1 MAPYPFR
8 MEPLAEFNVMRDFD
22 ITGGGDVWY
31 ARPQLF
37 FKCTLCPTG
46 EMEFP
51 CQHKQ
56 YSLFFFSTF
65 EPISL
70 TPDSCMQKKGVPM
83 LYERSATVLPTLYVC
98 PVENVLGRVPL
109 IPCYLNGNTR
119 NTIPHKYRGAVPAE
133 AAADSRPDSGTGSRL
148 FEINIWMWRYG
159 RTFPREIA
167 VADSVELRKKRLAES
182 RIRGA
187 ATMKRRREVQRIS
200 RAGNDD

>member
-1 MAPYPFR
+1 MILYPISYLIFLIIMSAANRIVYVLWPIPIQDGTIGRIQCHARFR
-8 MEPLAEFNVMRDFD
+8 YYR
-22 ITGGGDVWY
+22 GGDVWY

-37 FKCTLCPTG
+37 FKCTVCPTG

-51 CQHKQ
+51 RQHKQ
-56 YSLFFFSTF
+56 YSLVFFSKF

-133 AAADSRPDSGTGSRL
+133 AAADSRQDSGTGSRL

-167 VADSVELRKKRLAES
+167 VADSVELRKK
-182 RIRGA
+182 
-187 ATMKRRREVQRIS
+187 
-200 RAGNDD
+200 